1 MSRLLC
7 NITLLMWYAFLE
19 IKQGE
24 EICESLIC
32 IRLRNR
38 SHPSE
43 QAGTANEIITNQCV
57 LVPYTTVQCI
67 RISACLCHYTTVQCI
82 RISGCLC
89 PTQQYSASE
98 SVGACAVHNSTVHPN
113 NRITTNAAWH
123 CSYCQYGAYDVT
135 DKRSNVPT
143 ISVMKPGS

>member
-67 RISACLCHYTTVQCI
+67 RISACLC
-82 RISGCLC
+82 

-98 SVGACAVHNSTVHPN
+98 SVGACALHNSTVHPN
-113 NRITTNAAWH
+113 QWVLVPYTTVQCIRIT
-123 CSYCQYGAYDVT
+123 G
-135 DKRSNVPT
+135 
-143 ISVMKPGS
+143 